1 MDLPITVD
9 ELATVNIDFVISLF
23 LLMVILTSVLSL
35 AEGRLDAVKKAE
47 EMLEAR
53 SLSEKVASAI
63 EETYLGG
70 EGHEVEIKM
79 PLDIKGSYYQVNVNQ
94 SAVLL
99 EVGGWNAYSYSFQK
113 KITNY
118 NSNQS
123 KVTLFPNRTYII
135 RNVKEGYS
143 NKVVIF

>member
-1 MDLPITVD
+1 MKILRIIYDWPPPWQGLAAHPY
-9 ELATVNIDFVISLF
+9 ELT
-23 LLMVILTSVLSL
+23 
-35 AEGRLDAVKKAE
+35 
-47 EMLEAR
+47 
-53 SLSEKVASAI
+53 ASQ
-63 EETYLGG
+63 LK

-143 NKVVIF
+143 NKVVIFLIS